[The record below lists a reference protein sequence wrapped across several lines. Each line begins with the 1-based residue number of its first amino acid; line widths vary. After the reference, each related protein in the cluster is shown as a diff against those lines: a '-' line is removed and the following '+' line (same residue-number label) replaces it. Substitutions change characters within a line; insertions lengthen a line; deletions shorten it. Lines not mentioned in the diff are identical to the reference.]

1 MFRPALI
8 AAVCLCLCLC
18 PLHPLWA
25 QSTNAGTIQGTVLDP
40 SGAAIAHAQVVLSNP
55 IRQFTRTVTT
65 NARGAFAF
73 PNVPFDSYSLLARAP
88 RFSPA
93 LRSISVQSAVPMGL
107 ELTLSLA
114 ATSTTVSVEAA
125 SATAPTVTANAHTN
139 VDRSL
144 IAELPPTSPGN
155 GLASLITLSSP
166 SVAADSNGMFHPLGD
181 HAQQTIVV
189 DGQPISDQQ
198 SKLFS
203 TSIPE
208 NAIESL
214 DLITAAPSAE
224 YGDKTAMIVE
234 ATTRSG
240 LGTAGIHGSF
250 NPYYGSFGTVG
261 EDASLTL
268 GGSRMADFI
277 ALDAARSG
285 RFLDSPEFTP
295 LHDIGNNSNFFDRFD
310 LQPNASNSFHLDLDA
325 ARNWFQIPNTFDQAA
340 SGQDQRQQVKSIN
353 VSPSYQHIFSAS
365 ALITV
370 NPWFRRDHVNYY
382 PSANPFADQ
391 PATLSQNRY
400 LTNWGAK
407 ADLDLSTHGNNLI
420 LGTQDMQTR
429 LSEAFQLGLTSPL
442 FNAVC
447 VDASGNPVTAPGVSH
462 PQNCASAGDTPNPGF
477 MPGLLPYDLTRNGA
491 LFNFQG
497 SHNINEAALYA
508 EDAVDWAGV
517 HWSLGLRANRYAG
530 LVNYTA
536 IQPRLGGAYRL
547 AWTGTVLRA
556 SYSRSDESPYN
567 ENLLL
572 SSTTGAGGLAT
583 NVFGAIAAT
592 PLQPGRRND
601 FDTGLQQNLGRYV
614 QVDGDYFWKFTR
626 NAFDF
631 DTLFNTPITFPITW
645 DRSKIDGFGLR
656 VSTVAVHGFTLNSTF
671 GHTRARFFGPE
682 NGGIIFNSP
691 LNTGAFRIDHDQ
703 EFQQTTNL
711 SYRHGTLW
719 TMLTWR
725 YDSGLVAGAVP
736 DLASLLALNADQQ
749 QTIGFY
755 CGSQAA
761 TLNKPITSCSAPY
774 PQWGATRVAIPAPGT
789 ENDDTNPPRI
799 APRNLLDLGF
809 GDDAL
814 RHTEFGVLSARL
826 SVTNITNTGA
836 LYNFLSTFSGT
847 HFVQPRAVQLRL
859 GVSF

>member
-1 MFRPALI
+1 MFRPAVI
-8 AAVCLCLCLC
+8 AALCLCLC

-25 QSTNAGTIQGTVLDP
+25 QSTNSGTIQGTVLDP
-40 SGAAIAHAQVVLSNP
+40 SGAAIAGATVVLSNP
-55 IRQFTRTVTT
+55 LRQFTRTVTT
-65 NARGAFAF
+65 NAAGAFDI
-73 PNVPFDSYSLLARAP
+73 PNVPFDSYSLVAQAP
-88 RFSPA
+88 RFAPV
-93 LRSISVQSAVPMGL
+93 LRSISMQSTVPTRL
-107 ELTLSLA
+107 ELKLSLA
-114 ATSTTVSVEAA
+114 TSSTTVSVEAA
-125 SATAPTVTANAHTN
+125 GATAPTVTSTAQTN
-139 VDRSL
+139 VDRNT
-144 IAELPPTSPGN
+144 ITELPASTPGN
-155 GLASLITLSSP
+155 GLADLITLTSP

-181 HAQQTIVV
+181 HAEQTIVV

-203 TSIPE
+203 TSIPD

-240 LGTAGIHGSF
+240 LGITGVHGSF
-250 NPYYGSFGTVG
+250 DPYYGSFGTVG
-261 EDASLTL
+261 EDATLTL
-268 GGSRMADFI
+268 GGSRMANFS

-285 RFLDSPEFTP
+285 RFLDSPEFVP
-295 LHDIGNNSNFFDRFD
+295 LHDIGNTSNFFDRFD
-310 LQPNASNSFHLDLDA
+310 LQPNANNSVHLDMDV
-325 ARNWFQIPNTFDQAA
+325 ARNWFQIPNTYDQAA
-340 SGQDQRQQVKSIN
+340 SGQDQRQQVVSIN
-353 VSPSYQHIFSAS
+353 FSPSYQHIFSAN

-382 PSANPFADQ
+382 PSGDPFADQ
-391 PATLSQNRY
+391 PATLSQDRY

-407 ADLDLSTHGNNLI
+407 ADLDLIIHGNNLTV
-420 LGTQDMQTR
+420 GTQDMQTR
-429 LSEAFQLGLTSPL
+429 LNEEFQLGLTDPL

-447 VDASGNPVTAPGVSH
+447 VNSSGNPVAAPGVAN
-462 PQNCASAGDTPNPGF
+462 PQNCASASAGDTANPNF
-477 MPGLLPYDLTRNGA
+477 MPGLLPYDLTRNGT

-497 SHNINEAALYA
+497 SHNINEEAIYA
-508 EDAVDWAGV
+508 QDAVDWAGV
-517 HWSLGLRANRYAG
+517 HWSLGLRANHYAG
-530 LVNYTA
+530 LVDYSGV
-536 IQPRLGGAYRL
+536 QPRLGGAYHL
-547 AWTGTVLRA
+547 PWTGTVLRA

-572 SSTTGAGGLAT
+572 SSTTGAGGLAS

-592 PLQPGRRND
+592 PLQPGKRND
-601 FDTGLQQNLGRYV
+601 FDTGLQQNLGRYL
-614 QVDGDYFWKFTR
+614 QLDGDYFWKFTR

-645 DRSKIDGFGLR
+645 NKSKIDGFGLR
-656 VSTVAVHGFTLNSTF
+656 VSTVAIHGFTLDSTF

-691 LNTGAFRIDHDQ
+691 LDTGAFRIDHDQ
-703 EFQQTTNL
+703 KFQQTTNL
-711 SYRHGTLW
+711 SYRHGNLW

-736 DLASLLALNADQQ
+736 DLASLLALNGDQQ

-755 CGSQAA
+755 CGSQVA
-761 TLNKPITSCSAPY
+761 TLNNPITSCSAPY
-774 PQWGATRVAIPAPGT
+774 PQWGATRVTIPAPGT
-789 ENDDTNPPRI
+789 ENNDTNPPRI
-799 APRNLLDLGF
+799 ASRNVLDLGF

-814 RHTEFGVLSARL
+814 RRTEFGVLSAHL
-826 SVTNITNTGA
+826 SVTNITNTDA